1 MIKRITTLLASL
13 ALVGACS
20 DSTAVTDLNNVSAET
35 LKGGL
40 NPATAQLLV
49 TGLLNQYRNSAIG
62 FYVVFPESMARDAYR
77 LDKADPRFITEM
89 IGAVQPDAGAF
100 TGGGV
105 FTGFF
110 VGIRSAN
117 TLIGAVKNATDASGV
132 TAPERSALLGLAR
145 TMKALN
151 YWNVMETRD
160 SVGMPIELD
169 RDINADLPPWVCKP
183 NVLAYVSALLD
194 TAAVD
199 LAAAGGAFPVTL
211 PSGYLD
217 VAGTPAGFL
226 KFNRGIKAKVELY
239 RGLSR
244 QAGTGATGF
253 NNAIAAL
260 GASFMQTTD
269 LSAGGLAL
277 GVAETYS
284 TASGDVANP
293 LVDAALHLNPSV
305 SDSMQAG
312 DHRGAKIVRAADPY
326 SVSIGGTTVST
337 PFDYAFSLGS
347 TSLTHPLPILKNEEL
362 LLLRAQA
369 AIELNDLVTARTF
382 LNFVRVNSG
391 GLAAYG
397 VFASQ
402 ADARNALL
410 YEKRYSLLMEGPQR
424 LVDLRAYGRLNAT
437 SFHAGT
443 SSSPI
448 PGDVFTSAL
457 PIPKPELDARGGS
470 VTLTCN

>member
-1 MIKRITTLLASL
+1 
-13 ALVGACS
+13 
-20 DSTAVTDLNNVSAET
+20 
-35 LKGGL
+35 
-40 NPATAQLLV
+40 
-49 TGLLNQYRNSAIG
+49 
-62 FYVVFPESMARDAYR
+62 
-77 LDKADPRFITEM
+77 
-89 IGAVQPDAGAF
+89 
-100 TGGGV
+100 
-105 FTGFF
+105 
-110 VGIRSAN
+110 
-117 TLIGAVKNATDASGV
+117 
-132 TAPERSALLGLAR
+132 
-145 TMKALN
+145 
-151 YWNVMETRD
+151 
-160 SVGMPIELD
+160 
-169 RDINADLPPWVCKP
+169 
-183 NVLAYVSALLD
+183 
-194 TAAVD
+194 
-199 LAAAGGAFPVTL
+199 
-211 PSGYLD
+211 
-217 VAGTPAGFL
+217 
-226 KFNRGIKAKVELY
+226 
-239 RGLSR
+239 
-244 QAGTGATGF
+244 
-253 NNAIAAL
+253 
-260 GASFMQTTD
+260 
-269 LSAGGLAL
+269 
-277 GVAETYS
+277 
-284 TASGDVANP
+284 
-293 LVDAALHLNPSV
+293 VDAALHLNPSV